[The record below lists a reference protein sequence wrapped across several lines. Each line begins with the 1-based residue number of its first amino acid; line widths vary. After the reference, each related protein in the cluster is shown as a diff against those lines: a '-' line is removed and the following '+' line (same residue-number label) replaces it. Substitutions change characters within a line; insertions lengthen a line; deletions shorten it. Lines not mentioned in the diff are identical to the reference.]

1 MPEYR
6 ITVNNKTYSVNIG
19 RIEDDTAEVTMG
31 ERTYTVGIEFPGN
44 KSQKTPRISRDRV
57 VPDASTVPDRTTAPG
72 QTSGMGD
79 IIAPLPGA
87 ILKVLVA
94 VGDQVTEGQTVAVM
108 EAMKMENEIEA
119 PVSGTVSK
127 IAVKEGDTILENA
140 LIMSIG

>member
-6 ITVNNKTYSVNIG
+6 ITVDNKTYSVNIG
-19 RIEDDTAEVTMG
+19 RIEDDSVEVTLE

-44 KSQKTPRISRDRV
+44 KSQKTPTISRDRV
-57 VPDASTVPDRTTAPG
+57 VPNASAAPDRTTAPG

-87 ILKVLVA
+87 VLKVLVA

-119 PVSGTVSK
+119 PVTGKVSK
-127 IAVKEGDTILENA
+127 IAVNEGDTILENA

>member
-6 ITVNNKTYSVNIG
+6 ITVNEKTYSVNIG
-19 RIEDDTAEVTMG
+19 RIEEDHVEVKLG
-31 ERTYTVGIEFPGN
+31 DVSYTVGIETPRN
-44 KSQKTPRISRDRV
+44 KSMKTPRLDRGRA
-57 VPDASTVPDRTTAPG
+57 VPDAATTSDKTSAPG
-72 QTSGMGD
+72 ANSGAGN

-87 ILKVLVA
+87 ILKILVA

-119 PVSGTVSK
+119 PVAGKISK

>member
-1 MPEYR
+1 MPEYK
-6 ITVNNKTYSVNIG
+6 ITVNDKSYSVNIG
-19 RIEDDTAEVTMG
+19 RIEDDSVEVTLDD
-31 ERTYTVGIEFPGN
+31 RTYTVGVEFPRG
-44 KSQKTPRISRDRV
+44 KSQKTPKLARGRA
-57 VPDASTVPDRTTAPG
+57 VPDASAAPDKTTAPG
-72 QTSGMGD
+72 KASGIGK
-79 IIAPLPGA
+79 ILAPLPGA

-119 PVSGTVSK
+119 PVSGKVSA

>member
-6 ITVNNKTYSVNIG
+6 ITVNDKTYSVNIG
-19 RIEDDTAEVTMG
+19 RIDDDRVEVKLG
-31 ERTYTVGIEFPGN
+31 ERSYTVGVEFPKQKTG
-44 KSQKTPRISRDRV
+44 KTPRITRHQA
-57 VPDASTVPDRTTAPG
+57 VPDASSSPDRTTPPG
-72 QTSGMGD
+72 GNAGKGD

-94 VGDQVTEGQTVAVM
+94 VGDQVAEGQTVAIM

-119 PVSGTVSK
+119 PVTGKVSK
-127 IAVKEGDTILENA
+127 IAVKEGDSILENA